1 MSKEVRRVRPTVFA
15 EEGAGGAHAF
25 HGRSDGRIPAI
36 STVSGIHNAPVT
48 TVRYVSAVHYCIAL
62 YSDELVLNQCRT
74 MEWPGWMAT
83 GRYMGVSR
91 FCVFI
96 YKNVLLLFPKGP
108 ADLRPARSVMWHLP
122 GSRSIKTTRLTTTAP
137 DRHPELSRNNYN
149 TEGKKTLLKYVW
161 FWYWTL

>member
-1 MSKEVRRVRPTVFA
+1 MRWQRGSSIRQRRSRVAWEVRQ
-15 EEGAGGAHAF
+15 
-25 HGRSDGRIPAI
+25 RIPAI

-74 MEWPGWMAT
+74 MEWPRWMAT

-96 YKNVLLLFPKGP
+96 YKNVLLLLLPKGS
-108 ADLRPARSVMWHLP
+108 ADLRPVRSVMWHLP
-122 GSRSIKTTRLTTTAP
+122 AFRSIKTTKPKCIKDMLC
-137 DRHPELSRNNYN
+137 S
-149 TEGKKTLLKYVW
+149 
-161 FWYWTL
+161 